1 MDIDGIE
8 SACLDFHKQFL
19 LRLYLALAGNWQ
31 ARELKGGWVAIGEG
45 PGADVI
51 GGHLGR
57 IWRIEGMSC
66 IASVVRMSDMFIRL
80 IIERGAG
87 TAQLLPRGE
96 PVTYK
101 GMFWAL
107 AVREGFAMWLG
118 MFFPPTGFLFS
129 SRCLRTTSL
138 SAYQYSRGRKSCL
151 DLSVLLWSWRYIA
164 RRSIPRMLPLTTP
177 PLLPPHLRPRHTL
190 DTASEMTI
198 VQADPGPAPL
208 LSIL

>member
-1 MDIDGIE
+1 M
-8 SACLDFHKQFL
+8 DFHKQFL

-177 PLLPPHLRPRHTL
+177 PLLATSVDRWKTVNLHSTTSCTSARTKPGFLALP
-190 DTASEMTI
+190 DGMT
-198 VQADPGPAPL
+198 
-208 LSIL
+208 SFRR